1 VTEEQMKSLI
11 EAAITASRFAYAPYS
26 NYVVGAALLAT
37 DGSVYGGCNIE
48 NAAYPVTIC
57 AERTALAK
65 AVSEGQR
72 DFVAIAVVTRDG
84 GSPCGMCR
92 QMLHELAPG
101 VRVILADL
109 EGVLHLDTTIDALLP
124 HGFNSGSLR
133 A

>member
-1 VTEEQMKSLI
+1 MTDEQTRSLI
-11 EAAITASRFAYAPYS
+11 DAAIAASRYAYVPYS
-26 NYVVGAALLAT
+26 NYVVGAALLAA
-37 DGSVYGGCNIE
+37 DGTVYGGCNIE

-65 AVSEGQR
+65 AVSEGERQ
-72 DFVAIAVVTRDG
+72 FTAIAVVTRDG

-109 EGVLHLDTTIDALLP
+109 TGVVHLETSIEALLP
-124 HGFNSGSLR
+124 NCFTPGSLK